1 MNQVYS
7 LILLTAIG
15 GAFGSVGRYLVGLY
29 TNKLW
34 GDGFPWGTIAVNII
48 GSFLIGLAVE
58 AVTRTF
64 SNSAEVRVLVITGFL
79 GGFTTFS
86 SFSIETMKMLERGE
100 LFQAGYYLGSTL
112 VFGVIAVFCG
122 LSLGKALF

>member
-1 MNQVYS
+1 MNQYYS

-34 GDGFPWGTIAVNII
+34 GDGFPWGTIAVNIV

-58 AVTRTF
+58 AISRTF
-64 SNSAEVRVLVITGFL
+64 SNSAEVRVLIITGFL

-86 SFSIETMKMLERGE
+86 SFSLETMEMLERGE
-100 LFQAGYYLGSTL
+100 VVHAGYYLGSTL
-112 VFGVIAVFCG
+112 VFGLIAVFCG
-122 LSLGKALF
+122 IALGKALF